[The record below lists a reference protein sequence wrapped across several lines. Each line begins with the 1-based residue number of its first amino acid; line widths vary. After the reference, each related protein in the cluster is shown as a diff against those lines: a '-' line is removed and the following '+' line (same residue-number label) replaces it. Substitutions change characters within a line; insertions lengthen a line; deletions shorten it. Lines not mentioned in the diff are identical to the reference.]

1 MENPKIRANTDKL
14 LKFIADKM
22 ISNELDNQ
30 SLVEVI
36 QLCGQMLNMATIP
49 NYAKQ
54 HKMSYEGVK
63 KYRPI
68 QEIFG
73 VRFVIDNL

>member
-1 MENPKIRANTDKL
+1 MGNPKIRANTDKL
-14 LKFIADKM
+14 LK
-22 ISNELDNQ
+22 

-49 NYAKQ
+49 DYAKQ

-63 KYRPI
+63 MGEGP
-68 QEIFG
+68 
-73 VRFVIDNL
+73 D